1 MALSIIAHHYWNSNG
16 HAVVIVAIEGHDND
30 WAAYIGGSDFTQH
43 EQDAVLDVARN
54 GSKLSRE
61 MATKLFPQI
70 TELTD
75 LTYRE

>member
-1 MALSIIAHHYWNSNG
+1 MSMAYKLLAHRYWNSNG
-16 HAVVIVAIEGHDND
+16 HAVAIVAIEGHDND

-61 MATKLFPQI
+61 MATLLFPQV
-70 TELTD
+70 TELT
-75 LTYRE
+75 YRD